1 MWAPILCS
9 AVFVAGVGGAKLA
22 WSAEFLAPLPIQ
34 DLTAGER
41 YTLGIRP
48 SRSVA
53 RRTATSKIDLYAE
66 GLSNG
71 ASFRMVGDEIWELV
85 WFPSSTDAGV
95 HSVRILVTERGRPT
109 EVLEVQELTFVVDG
123 VPVDGPAKEPSL
135 VSSVNSIASSTE
147 GVMPTAEQVIERVS
161 ALAPSNETAQ
171 PPQPS
176 TPLVSV
182 NLDSQKVDPILVV
195 PANIGAGSSLS
206 AEDAAAF
213 SKFVDELD
221 ESDAG
226 NAKPAWSLASI
237 ASRVVTPH
245 QWVRFPVEL
254 VSESSEVSDSVAVQ
268 VDALPN
274 GATFD
279 ENEDG
284 TRQFQWRPGTA
295 DGGEHVFK
303 FTAIDTEDS
312 GKRQTVTMR
321 IIVQE

>member
-1 MWAPILCS
+1 MPLNRLTKNRQKTLVPILCTVIF
-9 AVFVAGVGGAKLA
+9 AAGVSSAKLA

-34 DLTAGER
+34 DLTAGKR
-41 YTLGIRP
+41 YTLGVRP

-53 RRTATSKIDLYAE
+53 RRTINSKIDLYAE

-85 WFPSSTDAGV
+85 WFPAPTDAGV

-109 EVLEVQELTFVVDG
+109 EVLEVQELTFVVNG
-123 VPVDGPAKEPSL
+123 VPVEEP
-135 VSSVNSIASSTE
+135 
-147 GVMPTAEQVIERVS
+147 
-161 ALAPSNETAQ
+161 AQ

-182 NLDSQKVDPILVV
+182 NIDSQETDTVLVV
-195 PANIGAGSSLS
+195 PANTGAGAPLS
-206 AEDAAAF
+206 AEDEAVF
-213 SKFVDELD
+213 SEFIDELD
-221 ESDAG
+221 ESEAG

-254 VSESSEVSDSVAVQ
+254 VSESPAVSDYVAVQ

-279 ENEDG
+279 ENDDG

-295 DGGEHVFK
+295 DGGEHIFK
-303 FTAIDTEDS
+303 FTAIDTENS
-312 GKRQTVTMR
+312 EKRQTVTMR